1 MKNLRLA
8 AQHVTSGLM
17 VTLLARALSVFA
29 GAAPAATLLLFAC
42 AALAQGGPQSPGQQS
57 PGSSPAPPTQILPE
71 PRLDV
76 APATDPQAVP
86 PPAPEQPPTGA
97 PGLLGEIGRWFD
109 QSIDNMNN
117 GLNSARETVGSL
129 GDKAGEAAKNAATTV
144 TRIPTTPIVSGREH
158 CVRTGNGGPDC
169 GAAANVLCRSKGY
182 SGGTSLHIQSEQKCP
197 VWGWI
202 AGDKPVGKCGS
213 ETYITSAVCH

>member
-1 MKNLRLA
+1 MMVALLSKALGVSAGPASA
-8 AQHVTSGLM
+8 A
-17 VTLLARALSVFA
+17 A
-29 GAAPAATLLLFAC
+29 LLLYAC
-42 AALAQGGPQSPGQQS
+42 AALAQSAPQSPGPQSP
-57 PGSSPAPPTQILPE
+57 AAPTQILPE

-76 APATDPQAVP
+76 APTTDPQAVP
-86 PPAPEQPPTGA
+86 PAASAQPPANA
-97 PGLLGEIGRWFD
+97 PGLLSGIGRWFD
-109 QSIDNMNN
+109 QSIDNMTN
-117 GLNSARETVGSL
+117 GLNSARDTVGSL
-129 GDKAGEAAKNAATTV
+129 GDKAGEAARNAATTV

-169 GAAANVLCRSKGY
+169 GTAANVLCRQKGY